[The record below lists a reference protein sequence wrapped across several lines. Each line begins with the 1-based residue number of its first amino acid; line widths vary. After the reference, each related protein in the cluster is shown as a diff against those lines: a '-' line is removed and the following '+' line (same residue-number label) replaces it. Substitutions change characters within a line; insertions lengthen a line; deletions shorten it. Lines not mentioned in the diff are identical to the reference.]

1 EIDSRSTVQAI
12 LHVSLHSGNIKQREI
27 EKERLQ
33 FEFKE
38 CDGELNELVEE
49 QQEHLKS
56 TIQTFTGIASRIEAS
71 RIKVKNLKES
81 LEACKSLLRCKRDD
95 LKKYWMEGMEYNE
108 VLNLLDRI
116 DQVKNVPEQIEK
128 HKKQKYYLHATEL
141 LVSTVCLLEGSL
153 SGVEALRHVRLDL
166 QAKKK
171 VFHEVLIE
179 ELHKHL
185 YIKSCKPQQREI
197 LMSGSSDNTTQRKP
211 TRLKVAENVP
221 TIQDPGGNFQKTH
234 TRSASRSLM
243 LEHGNSGS
251 TDTITKAQYELP
263 QLVEDLN
270 VDPEEDS
277 DHFMTLLIESLALL
291 GKIPEAIETIKKR
304 MKIEMSLIVHR
315 ATSQVIERAG
325 REGEP
330 IAYQNQPHLL
340 LELLEVIFDKFRG
353 VAHAHSVILLAI
365 HRLIVRETDVYKID
379 VVWYEIQ
386 FALQVLLNDYL
397 DVQSLVSSQ
406 QSSATFS
413 ESDSDISA
421 FFVPRRRGVSK
432 SEVKTPLFRFEG
444 SSSAISMNTYIR
456 ERRQECM
463 AGTGLSALDDGYGE
477 QLHNTKPELLCRPD
491 PRNITVVFCPVM
503 SFVNEVENVISMQEG
518 MSCTLYG
525 FITDYVKEIFVDKI
539 KFEITEKLETVS
551 YSVSKGLDAFKHLA
565 DANTLKTLG
574 ASRPLLQN
582 TVTVYQLMQDLKN
595 LMHNLPQYSSQ
606 FLEMICRT
614 LVNYKDNCHL
624 AYKDLLRYSGDRD
637 KPTKII
643 SGTWAKDD
651 DISRLLRSLPNWTN
665 LQQQHHRQRKEEE
678 EDLEAIKIRN
688 ARESDLLTS
697 NLGEHI
703 LSKHEVLL
711 DVSDLKTLANLQESM
726 EWLGNH
732 IRVFSTGLSAQ
743 STTISVVTGE
753 SQERIKALNRHQV
766 YCGNG
771 YMFVQGKNWVSRYFT
786 MQTQEI
792 PPVSEETLKFT
803 YSEIVV
809 VCVCC
814 SSLQSLSQDFQRL
827 AETCILVLH
836 LEIRCHCFFYLMPAI
851 RQPSYFCN
859 MDAVDP
865 DPSVLLLN
873 KDLTL
878 LEETATACLAPHKF
892 RYLFEGL
899 GHLVSSILISNI
911 TFIKKMNQNGIKK
924 MCRNIFVLQQ
934 NLTNITMSREGD
946 LDKAR
951 QYYELIYLNQDDI
964 LTVIVEQGAKYIEME
979 YTNILQLQARSM
991 TVRDNA
997 AIQQRLKRL
1006 KEILKEPSSTSD
1018 RT

>member
-1 EIDSRSTVQAI
+1 M
-12 LHVSLHSGNIKQREI
+12 
-27 EKERLQ
+27 ER
-33 FEFKE
+33 
-38 CDGELNELVEE
+38 DAELNKLVEE

-71 RIKVKNLKES
+71 RAKVKNLKDS
-81 LEACKSLLRCKRDD
+81 LLSCKTLLRCKRDD

-116 DQVKNVPEQIEK
+116 DQVKNVPEQIEEYK
-128 HKKQKYYLHATEL
+128 RQKYYLHATEL
-141 LVSTVCLLEGSL
+141 LVSTVSLLEGSL

-166 QAKKK
+166 QAKKQ

-185 YIKSCKPQQREI
+185 YIKSCKPRERPR
-197 LMSGSSDNTTQRKP
+197 LLSGSNDNNIPKKPKHLKVSDNLP
-211 TRLKVAENVP
+211 S
-221 TIQDPGGNFQKTH
+221 IQDPGGNFQKTH
-234 TRSASRSLM
+234 ARSASRSLM
-243 LEHGNSGS
+243 LENGNSTS
-251 TDTITKAQYELP
+251 TIPNQERENF
-263 QLVEDLN
+263 QHVEDLN

-277 DHFMTLLIESLALL
+277 DCFMTLLVESLALL
-291 GKIPEAIETIKKR
+291 GRIPEAIDTIKKR

-325 REGEP
+325 KEGES
-330 IAYQNQPHLL
+330 IAQQNQPHLL
-340 LELLEVIFDKFRG
+340 LELVEVIFDKFRG
-353 VAHAHSVILLAI
+353 VALMTSMLLSTI
-365 HRLIVRETDVYKID
+365 HRLIEKGTDRHDNDLGQTMVYKID

-397 DVQSLVSSQ
+397 DVQSLVASQ
-406 QSSATFS
+406 QSSASFS
-413 ESDSDISA
+413 ESDSDISS
-421 FFVPRRRGVSK
+421 FFAPRRRGASK
-432 SEVKTPLFRFEG
+432 TEPKKHLFRFEG
-444 SSSAISMNTYIR
+444 SKSAISMNLYLR
-456 ERRQECM
+456 ERRKQCM
-463 AGTGLSALDDGYGE
+463 AGTGTSALDDGYGE
-477 QLHNTKPELLCRPD
+477 QLYNTKPDLLCRPD

-503 SFVNEVENVISMQEG
+503 DFVKEVENAISMQKG
-518 MSCTLYG
+518 MRCTLYG

-551 YSVSKGLDAFKHLA
+551 YSVSKGLDAFKHVA

-582 TVTVYQLMQDLKN
+582 TITAYQLMQDLKN
-595 LMHNLPQYSSQ
+595 LMHSLPLYSDQ
-606 FLEMICRT
+606 FLDMICKT
-614 LVNYKDNCHL
+614 LVNYKENCHL
-624 AYKDLLRYSGDRD
+624 AYKDLLRYTGDRD
-637 KPTKII
+637 KPTRII
-643 SGTWAKDD
+643 SGTWAKDE

-688 ARESDLLTS
+688 ARESELLTS
-697 NLGEHI
+697 NLGEHM

-726 EWLGNH
+726 EWLANH

-743 STTISVVTGE
+743 STSISVGT
-753 SQERIKALNRHQV
+753 SDIQERIKALNPNQKEV

-771 YMFVQGKNWVSRYFT
+771 FIFMQGKNWR
-786 MQTQEI
+786 EI
-792 PPVSEETLKFT
+792 PPVTDDTLK
-803 YSEIVV
+803 
-809 VCVCC
+809 
-814 SSLQSLSQDFQRL
+814 SLQSLSQDFQRL
-827 AETCILVLH
+827 SETCLLVLH

-873 KDLTL
+873 KDLTS
-878 LEETATACLAPHKF
+878 LEEMANACLAPHKF

-899 GHLVSSILISNI
+899 GHLVSSILISNLS
-911 TFIKKMNQNGIKK
+911 FIKKMNQNGIKK

-951 QYYELIYLNQDDI
+951 QYYELLYLNQDDI
-964 LTVIVEQGAKYIEME
+964 LTVILEQGAKYNEIE
-979 YTNILQLQARSM
+979 YNNILQLQARSM
-991 TVRDNA
+991 TVRDNE
-997 AIQQRLKRL
+997 AIQHRLKRL
-1006 KEILKEPSSTSD
+1006 KEILKD
-1018 RT
+1018 QAVDMK